1 MRVFGGP
8 GQNRGLVESEK
19 WVFVCVVDVNGL
31 TFVVGSNGGLEA
43 IPTHSLARVRTPQT
57 AAAIDGSRPVHGGA
71 TKTGLRVLVP
81 VGILKLLCIS
91 YRLP

>member
-71 TKTGLRVLVP
+71 TKQGSFLAKNRVNRVAYIRHL
-81 VGILKLLCIS
+81 
-91 YRLP
+91 

>member
-57 AAAIDGSRPVHGGA
+57 AAAVSGSRPVHVRG
-71 TKTGLRVLVP
+71 TQRGLIEYGRT
-81 VGILKLLCIS
+81 IF
-91 YRLP
+91 